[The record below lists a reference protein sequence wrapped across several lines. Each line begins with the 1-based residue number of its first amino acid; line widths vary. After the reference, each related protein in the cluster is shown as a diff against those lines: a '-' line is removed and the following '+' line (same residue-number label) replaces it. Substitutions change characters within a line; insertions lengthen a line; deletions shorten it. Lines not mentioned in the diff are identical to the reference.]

1 MGHLII
7 LLLRYLSSFLDGI
20 AYWLVI
26 KIYNLLYEIAGATLF
41 LSTIDSIGKN
51 IYAILGVVMLFKLA
65 FSLITYI
72 INPDQFTSSDKG
84 FAAVIKNCFIVVI
97 LILIV
102 PLIFEQAMKLQRVI
116 LEEDI
121 VGRVITGKDKSGTN
135 NTLDEWVG
143 YNMAFNLISGFIRPN
158 DELFPNCT
166 NVMNSSATSF
176 QECMADFNDSYGAAS
191 TTYKTAIENADY
203 KLLLDSNIIASEDG
217 DGRFLFDYTFFIT
230 TAVGGFTAYILLMFC
245 IDVAVRSVKLAFLQL
260 IAPIPIVSYVDPK
273 GQKGVFDK
281 WVKVCTSTY
290 LDLFI
295 RLAAIYFVVYIIQN
309 LFVSGGITTLEGEE
323 PSIFVIIFMIL
334 GSLLFAKQV
343 PQLISDIIGIKL
355 DGKFTL
361 NPMKKASEVPL
372 IGNQLSQGIG
382 FAGRTAKNLGLGTA
396 SLLGIPAAAAGSAI
410 ANKWDNSNA
419 KANLDAFG
427 NKISSSRLGVWA
439 SGVGTAMDN
448 FGNAVSQ
455 TTFGRYMGRIGTDA
469 QGMVGNVFDFNKKKM
484 DNYKEVSS
492 QFGKIKSSLISD
504 IKNNKAGKFSDEYRL
519 MNSKLEK
526 VKRMDASE
534 FYKYQ
539 TENAYNADGSIKKEF
554 LDENGNELSQIEYM
568 AKMEG
573 EIGRYLNKVAPGE
586 YFEEL
591 MNSNFEDHRDI
602 GDEYAKYAQLTRDG
616 GAQTYTTYAEM
627 KDQSDDFEHK
637 VNEYNNKRVA
647 IKEAQEKSKK

>member
-84 FAAVIKNCFIVVI
+84 FSAVIKNCFIVVI

-121 VGRVITGKDKSGTN
+121 VGRVITGKDKSGN
-135 NTLDEWVG
+135 NTIDESVG

-158 DELFPNCT
+158 DELFPNCK

-176 QECMADFNDSYGAAS
+176 QECMADFNESYGEAS

-273 GQKGVFDK
+273 GQKGIFNK
-281 WVKVCTSTY
+281 WVNVCTSTY

-295 RLAAIYFVVYIIQN
+295 RLAAIYFVVYVIQN
-309 LFVSGGITTLEGEE
+309 LFVSGGITTLTGEE

-343 PQLISDIIGIKL
+343 PQLISDITGIKL

-382 FAGRTAKNLGLGTA
+382 FAGRTAKNLGLGIGAGAVGLA
-396 SLLGIPAAAAGSAI
+396 SIPIGKAGGAISSAWGSS
-410 ANKWDNSNA
+410 ATKGR
-419 KANLDAFG
+419 LDAFG
-427 NKISSSRLGVWA
+427 QSVRASKFGSWA
-439 SGVGTAMDN
+439 SGVGSAVGS
-448 FGNAVSQ
+448 FGDSIAQ
-455 TTFGRYMGRIGTDA
+455 TSFGRYMGKIGADA
-469 QGMVGNVFDFNKKKM
+469 QGLASGVIKNSQDKKLANYKRITDSIKSAEDRAIDKIKNGEAGDISREYLRRESEINRLKNMTAEQVATFNKV
-484 DNYKEVSS
+484 NP
-492 QFGKIKSSLISD
+492 
-504 IKNNKAGKFSDEYRL
+504 NFSYDEYL
-519 MNSKLEK
+519 AKKEMDLGEWLHGSGADQAIGQYYDYALTEK
-526 VKRMDASE
+526 
-534 FYKYQ
+534 
-539 TENAYNADGSIKKEF
+539 TDGSHVDETYYKIIEDYKTATATAGEKTHDNAKSMHGQMGELKGKQGDINRQRMAVQEAKK
-554 LDENGNELSQIEYM
+554 
-568 AKMEG
+568 K
-573 EIGRYLNKVAPGE
+573 
-586 YFEEL
+586 
-591 MNSNFEDHRDI
+591 
-602 GDEYAKYAQLTRDG
+602 
-616 GAQTYTTYAEM
+616 
-627 KDQSDDFEHK
+627 
-637 VNEYNNKRVA
+637 
-647 IKEAQEKSKK
+647 